1 MNGAPGILTP
11 GILVA
16 DGAAGVMLPL
26 GAEGLVEDVAQVAE
40 ARKGEG
46 EAVVARDHVQDVDD
60 QQVAGL
66 RVPYVDRPG
75 QGMHQV
81 EIEAQQIVEC
91 GVPRNQ
97 RVAAVARLHK
107 HLVARLDG
115 ENGRNVGM
123 PAVVPGPGLV
133 GERPGKVDAYLMGCH
148 LGLHPMLR

>member
-11 GILVA
+11 GISSQTAPPACL
-16 DGAAGVMLPL
+16 LPL

-66 RVPYVDRPG
+66 RVLYVDRAG

-81 EIEAQQIVEC
+81 EIEAQQVVEG

-107 HLVARLDG
+107 HFVARLDG

-123 PAVVPGPGLV
+123 PAVVAGPRLV
-133 GERPGKVDAYLMGCH
+133 GERPGKVNAYLMGCH